1 MQVARNHSE
10 HCSEVS
16 GESLLYLDC
25 NEKQHLEIRV
35 RKMLVQT
42 CPQKWEAEQV
52 ITPKDSVELVLNS
65 RRGKETI
72 QFYTLA
78 VSGAGPFLEHN
89 RQNHLTRLI
98 LFNYSTKPSEQE
110 SVKTAQ
116 FYAGFNSSWRV
127 TRTQSSAADDCQY
140 CHSPSSPPE
149 LDHPTKCSFQKSQ
162 HFIFV
167 C

>member
-16 GESLLYLDC
+16 GESLEVSIEEHIVPALSGLQW
-25 NEKQHLEIRV
+25 KVTLEIRV
-35 RKMLVQT
+35 RKMLDQT

-52 ITPKDSVELVLNS
+52 ITPEDSVGLVLNS

-72 QFYTLA
+72 PFYTLA
-78 VSGAGPFLEHN
+78 VSSADPFLEHN

-98 LFNYSTKPSEQE
+98 LFNYSAKASEQE

-116 FYAGFNSSWRV
+116 F
-127 TRTQSSAADDCQY
+127 
-140 CHSPSSPPE
+140 
-149 LDHPTKCSFQKSQ
+149 
-162 HFIFV
+162 
-167 C
+167 